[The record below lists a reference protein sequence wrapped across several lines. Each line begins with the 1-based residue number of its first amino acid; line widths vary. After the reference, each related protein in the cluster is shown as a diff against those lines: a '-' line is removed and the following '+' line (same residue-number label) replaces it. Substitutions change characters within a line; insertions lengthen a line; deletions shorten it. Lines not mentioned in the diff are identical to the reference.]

1 MNPLATIAISF
12 TALSLVAVGGVT
24 PVLPEIHRVVV
35 DRHHWLTDA
44 QLTDLYAISHAAP
57 GPNMLLVALIGF
69 QVAGLPGALVAT
81 VAVCAPSCT
90 LSYFVARVWRRFRDG
105 PWRRAVEAGLA
116 PITIGLMLSTGYLLA
131 RGAYTGWAAAALT
144 GGTTVLV
151 LWTRVNPLWLF
162 ALGALLGLA
171 GLV

>member
-1 MNPLATIAISF
+1 MNPLATLAISF

-24 PVLPEIHRVVV
+24 PVLPEIHRIVVV
-35 DRHHWLTDA
+35 RHHWLTSA
-44 QLTDLYAISHAAP
+44 QLTELYAISP

-90 LSYFVARVWRRFRDG
+90 LSYLVARVWQRFRDA
-105 PWRRAVEAGLA
+105 PWRRAVEVGLA

-144 GGTTVLV
+144 GATTALV

-162 ALGALLGLA
+162 ALGALLGMA